1 MATQD
6 RPIINNI
13 TINETPVEKV
23 ETFTYL
29 GSLFRQEAKI
39 VILTLK
45 QSWETDKDCCHL

>member
-39 VILTLK
+39 VILTL
-45 QSWETDKDCCHL
+45 